1 MQPSLPL
8 AIPTSDINGYAL
20 LNKMASEGHWLPPS
34 PSPQIFL
41 HPLKQE
47 RIRFTYY
54 FTNVRYCIIRF
65 ILVENLELWKIF
77 VSNINFNFFE
87 KIVKIILY
95 YIVINIILNCYLEN
109 ISKLCGWIVRFN
121 ASILWQGLMWTFVLW
136 NPLWLDGDLRFQLP
150 WTMVINYGGT
160 VDYPN

>member
-20 LNKMASEGHWLPPS
+20 LNKVASEGHWLPPS
-34 PSPQIFL
+34 PSPQIFF
-41 HPLKQE
+41 LKQE
-47 RIRFTYY
+47 IRFTYY
-54 FTNVRYCIIRF
+54 FTNVWYCVIRF
-65 ILVENLELWKIF
+65 ILVEILWKIF

-95 YIVINIILNCYLEN
+95 YIVINIILNYYLEN

-121 ASILWQGLMWTFVLW
+121 ASILWQELMWTFVLW

>member
-1 MQPSLPL
+1 MKD
-8 AIPTSDINGYAL
+8 TDCHL
-20 LNKMASEGHWLPPS
+20 LLLHKSFSIRWNKNEYVLFHKRTILR
-34 PSPQIFL
+34 
-41 HPLKQE
+41 HPFHS
-47 RIRFTYY
+47 RRDP
-54 FTNVRYCIIRF
+54 R
-65 ILVENLELWKIF
+65 LWKIF

-95 YIVINIILNCYLEN
+95 YIVINIILNYYLEN